1 MPSLMQ
7 AAFVTASP
15 YGWMRKRWRRYGDVF
30 SSRFPIFGQVVY
42 VADPALVKEVFLG
55 DSGTFH
61 AGEANTLALGD
72 ALGAHSLL
80 TLDEER
86 HLSQRKLL
94 LPPFHGQSVR
104 RYVDVMAEATER
116 EVARWPVGEQ
126 IELRP
131 RMQAIT
137 LDVIL
142 RAVFGVRDDERM
154 DLFRERIP
162 PLGETTSVLN
172 WLPLMDRELGG
183 ITPAARFRRALAAVD
198 ELIYAE
204 IADRRAAAPEG
215 DQRDDV
221 LSLLLRARHEDGSA
235 MTDGELRDELM
246 TLLTAG
252 HETTATGLAW
262 AFERLLRTPRVL
274 ERLTASLDD
283 DAYLDA
289 VVKETLRVRPVVVDV
304 ARKLT
309 RETEIGG
316 WRLPA
321 GTLVLP
327 AIAVLH
333 KRPDLYDQPEE
344 FRPERWIEDT
354 PESYAWIPFGGGV
367 RRCIGASFAQIEMRT
382 VLRKV
387 LRRVRLRAPTQRPE
401 RGVIRH
407 VTVVPGRG
415 CRVTVEEGVLA
426 GHRPLAGRERLL
438 PEPAA
443 ELAGTHN
450 GGAGVTHPPGQV
462 AVGRN

>member
-1 MPSLMQ
+1 MSLPPGPRMPSLLQ
-7 AAFVTASP
+7 AAFVTVSP
-15 YGWMRKRWRRYGDVF
+15 YGWMLRRWRRFGDVF
-30 SSRFPIFGQVVY
+30 TSRFPIFGRVVY
-42 VADPALVKEVFLG
+42 VADPALVKEVFAG
-55 DSGTFH
+55 DAETFH

-72 ALGAHSLL
+72 ALGEHSLL

-86 HLSQRKLL
+86 HMSQRKLL
-94 LPPFHGQSVR
+94 LPPFHGESVR
-104 RYVDVMAEATER
+104 RYVEVMTEATER
-116 EVARWPVGEQ
+116 EVAGWPVGRE

-142 RAVFGVRDDERM
+142 RAVFGVREGERM

-162 PLGETTSVLN
+162 PLAETTSVLN
-172 WLPLMDRELGG
+172 WLPFMDRDLGG
-183 ITPAARFRRALAAVD
+183 ITPAARFRRALATVD

-204 IADRRAAAPEG
+204 IADRRAAPDG
-215 DQRDDV
+215 NQRDDV
-221 LSLLLRARHEDGSA
+221 LSLLLRARHEEGSP
-235 MTDGELRDELM
+235 MTDTELRDELM

-262 AFERLLRTPRVL
+262 AFERLLRTPRVM

-283 DAYLDA
+283 DDYVDA
-289 VVKETLRVRPVVVDV
+289 VVKETLRVRPVIVDV

-309 RETEIGG
+309 RETELAG

-333 KRPDLYDQPEE
+333 ARPDLYDSPEE
-344 FRPERWIEDT
+344 FRPERWLNGT

-367 RRCIGASFAQIEMRT
+367 RRCIGASFAQVEMRT
-382 VLRKV
+382 VLREV

-401 RGVIRH
+401 RGVMRH

-415 CRVTVEEGVLA
+415 ARAVVT
-426 GHRPLAGRERLL
+426 ERLAV
-438 PEPAA
+438 EPAA
-443 ELAGTHN
+443 ELAGADD
-450 GGAGVTHPPGQV
+450 GRPGVADAAREV
-462 AVGRN
+462 AVRGHD